1 MEQPVDHSRR
11 SFLSLLAGFTPLIA
25 FTPSGTWSHVRRWLH
40 IGKHPEPRPGID
52 ASKVLTAD
60 QLDSPGATKLY
71 DGIRAIPAI
80 ADGVR
85 CYCGCADLPNYYS
98 LLTCHEE
105 EGMAQWCDICQGEAS
120 IVIQLHAEGMTLNQ
134 IRGAVDRK
142 FG

>member
-1 MEQPVDHSRR
+1 MDLTPQHSRR
-11 SFLSLLAGFTPLIA
+11 RFLWLLAAFTPLVA
-25 FTPSGTWSHVRRWLH
+25 FTPGSTWSRMRRRLRVW
-40 IGKHPEPRPGID
+40 KHPEPRPGID
-52 ASKVLTAD
+52 ALRVLTTD
-60 QLDSPGATKLY
+60 QLDSPGAAELY
-71 DGIRAIPAI
+71 DGIRAIPEI

-105 EGMAQWCDICQGEAS
+105 EGMAQWCDICQGEAR
-120 IVIQLHAEGMTLNQ
+120 IVIQLQAEGMTLNQ

>member
-1 MEQPVDHSRR
+1 MDLTPKHSRR
-11 SFLSLLAGFTPLIA
+11 RFLSLLAAFTPLMA
-25 FTPSGTWSHVRRWLH
+25 FTPGGTWSRVRRRLRV
-40 IGKHPEPRPGID
+40 GEHPEPRPGID
-52 ASKVLTAD
+52 ASRVLTAE

-71 DGIRAIPAI
+71 DGIRAIPEI